1 MAGWGPAAQHRGS
14 VPWTL
19 GRSRHGIAAAR
30 ERDGVRGGVEV
41 RVMILDVVYILCL
54 LGWTKFGI
62 GLFSVPDGLGTAL
75 LHCIFYILKNS
86 KRIHVS
92 YCFKNVVLPYPY
104 LLDIDTRICIH
115 AG

>member
-19 GRSRHGIAAAR
+19 GRSRHGMAAAR

-62 GLFSVPDGLGTAL
+62 GLFSVPDGLSTAL
-75 LHCIFYILKNS
+75 LHCIFYI
-86 KRIHVS
+86 
-92 YCFKNVVLPYPY
+92 FKK
-104 LLDIDTRICIH
+104 
-115 AG
+115 